1 MNFISGIDTD
11 KAKENFRSK
20 LEVCDVYDWIN
31 RSTKHGEIYG
41 YIYKNKIV
49 IVVNPS
55 LKKKN
60 ALTMEQKY
68 CFRGKLVR
76 QNNGTILKG
85 NITPVYFTY
94 ILIFLFAHVVS
105 VNNYLNQSINENIF
119 MFLCIC
125 IMLGIVYCGNCWLIK
140 NLWSYATREEL
151 YNLIEECLHE

>member
-1 MNFISGIDTD
+1 MNFISDIDAD
-11 KAKENFRSK
+11 KAKEKFRSK
-20 LEVCDVYDWIN
+20 LEVRDIYDWIN

-41 YIYKNKIV
+41 YIYRNKIV

-60 ALTMEQKY
+60 ALMMERKY
-68 CFRGKLVR
+68 CFRGKLIR
-76 QNNGTILKG
+76 RNNGTILEG
-85 NITPVYFTY
+85 DITPVYFTY
-94 ILIFLFAHVVS
+94 ILIFLFVQVVS
-105 VNNYLNQSINENIF
+105 VNNYLKQSLNENIF

-125 IMLGIVYCGNCWLIK
+125 IMIGIVYCGNRWLIK